1 MDTQQPNLHPWRDR
15 LAYSHFMRHV
25 DEDYLN
31 HIDQASE
38 ADLLRFLVLQNF
50 EQAEHL
56 RKIRTYTFF
65 VALPIML
72 TILMIIL
79 LWNIGIGGLLSS

>member
-1 MDTQQPNLHPWRDR
+1 
-15 LAYSHFMRHV
+15 MRHV
-25 DEDYLN
+25 DDDYLN

-56 RKIRTYTFF
+56 RKIRTYTFY

-72 TILMIIL
+72 TILLIVLM
-79 LWNIGIGGLLSS
+79 WNIGALALFAS